1 MTAIEQQA
9 TIEVADWNKLP
20 ASPLV
25 SIYMLAYRHER
36 FIADAISGVLAQ
48 QCDFPIELI
57 IGEDCSPDSTR
68 DIVLDFQRRHPEL
81 IRVLTSEHNVG
92 GYDNARRCL
101 LATRGKYVAIC
112 EGDDFWHHP
121 KKLQMQVDLME
132 ANPSMTVCHT
142 DYDRL
147 TKFRRRRSMHK
158 QQPSRWL
165 AKGDAYIP
173 LLHEWSVTTATSM
186 YRRDVLMSFVG
197 SIYDNPAWPF
207 GDWNKLL
214 FASLM
219 GPFGYLDVST
229 AAFRKRLGSASNSG
243 ADSRLRMTLC
253 HLECIKLFLSTH
265 PVDDATASRALSKT
279 YRKMYQRAYQ
289 AGNVDKMDEARASL
303 LEYGSSM
310 PSWLHGLRKL
320 AIRLRLPFL
329 IQSMARTMITRH
341 LSGM

>member
-1 MTAIEQQA
+1 
-9 TIEVADWNKLP
+9 
-20 ASPLV
+20 
-25 SIYMLAYRHER
+25 
-36 FIADAISGVLAQ
+36 
-48 QCDFPIELI
+48 
-57 IGEDCSPDSTR
+57 
-68 DIVLDFQRRHPEL
+68 
-81 IRVLTSEHNVG
+81 
-92 GYDNARRCL
+92 
-101 LATRGKYVAIC
+101 
-112 EGDDFWHHP
+112 
-121 KKLQMQVDLME
+121 
-132 ANPSMTVCHT
+132 
-142 DYDRL
+142 
-147 TKFRRRRSMHK
+147 MHK